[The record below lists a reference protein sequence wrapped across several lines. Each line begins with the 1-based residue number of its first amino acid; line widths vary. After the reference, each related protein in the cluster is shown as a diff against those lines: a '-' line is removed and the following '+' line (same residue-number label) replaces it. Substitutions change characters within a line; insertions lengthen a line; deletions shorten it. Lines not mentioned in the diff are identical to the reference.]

1 MARLVPEG
9 PQSRLCSSR
18 TLCPGGCP
26 GPSALRQAFPV
37 WFHKDCL
44 SLVRCKAWE
53 NLGPGGAGEEKPKAP
68 PDQRSLS
75 AWACCPAG
83 RIWGQGLAGTDSPQ
97 ASLRAAQDGKT
108 AQRRRGRRRASL
120 CVLHSQP
127 KEGGGE
133 GLCLT
138 APAVPGGLP
147 WAGGSG
153 SDTKDATL
161 WFSEARSERYA
172 YGPLC
177 PAAPTRPVGRALRHL
192 PGCPRPA
199 AATPA
204 PPCRVVFLSPS
215 GSQRTN

>member
-1 MARLVPEG
+1 MAVQVPQPSDRHFRFG
-9 PQSRLCSSR
+9 FIKTACHWSDAK
-18 TLCPGGCP
+18 PGKTWVP
-26 GPSALRQAFPV
+26 GVQERRSQK
-37 WFHKDCL
+37 H
-44 SLVRCKAWE
+44 
-53 NLGPGGAGEEKPKAP
+53 P

-83 RIWGQGLAGTDSPQ
+83 RVWGQGLAGTDSPQ

-108 AQRRRGRRRASL
+108 AQGRRGRRRASL

-172 YGPLC
+172 CGSHWGDGVLC
-177 PAAPTRPVGRALRHL
+177 PVAPTRPAGRALRHL